1 VTQSAGRWFGLPI
14 IEEHMRERALKVV
27 LILVGLFFTAAVIPT
42 WNGIRGADPNTGD
55 TMQMAIYAT
64 LGVFLLLAVRNPAAY
79 RSVIAFAAW
88 SSFAHAGT
96 MGSLGFEM
104 PPLKAGFIGASVIL
118 VTIGV
123 ALLALLPPR
132 PRDGAP

>member
-1 VTQSAGRWFGLPI
+1 
-14 IEEHMRERALKVV
+14 MRERALKIV
-27 LILVGLFFTAAVIPT
+27 LVLVGLFFTAAVIPT
-42 WNGIRGADPNTGD
+42 YNGIRGADPNTGD

-64 LGVFLLLAVRNPAAY
+64 LGVFLLLAVRKPAAY

-88 SSFAHAGT
+88 SSFAHAVT

-118 VTIGV
+118 VLIG
-123 ALLALLPPR
+123 ATLLALLPKR
-132 PRDGAP
+132 TTDNVG

>member
-1 VTQSAGRWFGLPI
+1 
-14 IEEHMRERALKVV
+14 MRERALKVV
-27 LILVGLFFTAAVIPT
+27 LILVGLFFTAAIIPT

-64 LGVFLLLAVRNPAAY
+64 LGVFLLLAVRNPIAY

-88 SSFAHAGT
+88 SSFAHAVT

-104 PPLKAGFIGASVIL
+104 PPLKTGFISASLILIVIG
-118 VTIGV
+118 T
-123 ALLALLPPR
+123 ALLVLLPR
-132 PRDGAP
+132 RRSDGGN

>member
-1 VTQSAGRWFGLPI
+1 
-14 IEEHMRERALKVV
+14 MRERALKVV
-27 LILVGLFFTAAVIPT
+27 LTLVGLFFTAAVIPT

-64 LGVFLLLAVRNPAAY
+64 LGVFLLLAVRKPEAY

-88 SSFAHAGT
+88 SSFAHAVT

-104 PPLKAGFIGASVIL
+104 PPLRGGFISGSVLLVVIGA
-118 VTIGV
+118 T
-123 ALLALLPPR
+123 LLALLPKR
-132 PRDGAP
+132 TTDNAS

>member
-1 VTQSAGRWFGLPI
+1 
-14 IEEHMRERALKVV
+14 MRERVLKVT
-27 LILVGLFFTAAVIPT
+27 LILVGLFFTAALIPT

-64 LGVFLLLAVRNPAAY
+64 LGVFLLLAARKPAAY

-88 SSFAHAGT
+88 SSFAHAVT

-104 PPLKAGFIGASVIL
+104 PALKMGFLIGSGIL
-118 VTIGV
+118 VVIGG
-123 ALLALLPPR
+123 ALLVLLPR
-132 PRDGAP
+132 RTNVDVG

>member
-1 VTQSAGRWFGLPI
+1 
-14 IEEHMRERALKVV
+14 MRERALKVLLV
-27 LILVGLFFTAAVIPT
+27 LVGLFFTAALIPT

-64 LGVFLLLAVRNPAAY
+64 LGVFLLLAVRKPAAY

-88 SSFAHAGT
+88 SSFAHAVT

-104 PPLKAGFIGASVIL
+104 PPLKAGFIIASIIL
-118 VTIGV
+118 VVIGA
-123 ALLALLPPR
+123 ALLALLPKRTSDSP
-132 PRDGAP
+132 G